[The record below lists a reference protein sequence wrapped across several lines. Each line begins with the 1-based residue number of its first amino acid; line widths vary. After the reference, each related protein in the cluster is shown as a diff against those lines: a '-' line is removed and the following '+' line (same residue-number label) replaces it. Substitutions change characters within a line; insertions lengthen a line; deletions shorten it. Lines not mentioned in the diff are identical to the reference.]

1 MCDAGGGPNLR
12 HSLFLFLFKTRVF
25 PPGLNSILPAYSNAD
40 RKKERNSAERS
51 RGNGK
56 KEKTLKLPEMKCLH
70 TKSSSLR
77 VIEVLFGTELYRRR
91 KQNPPFI
98 ISLDPYSLGCFFA
111 AVSSSVLRSVPE
123 SGGCQNSSI
132 LRCWRLQ
139 DWKLNEIMWKIGLVE
154 RGEGVGR
161 YHSLRSRVWSLLPL
175 SGKYCCR
182 KQQEVSNQ
190 ESG

>member
-1 MCDAGGGPNLR
+1 MFTHKKLK
-12 HSLFLFLFKTRVF
+12 FFRV
-25 PPGLNSILPAYSNAD
+25 
-40 RKKERNSAERS
+40 
-51 RGNGK
+51 
-56 KEKTLKLPEMKCLH
+56 
-70 TKSSSLR
+70 
-77 VIEVLFGTELYRRR
+77 VEVLFGTELYRRR

-154 RGEGVGR
+154 RGEGVGG
-161 YHSLRSRVWSLLPL
+161 YHSLRSRVWSSSSSSSSQGNTAAGSSKKFLT
-175 SGKYCCR
+175 K
-182 KQQEVSNQ
+182 NQ
-190 ESG
+190 DKL